1 MSKLFLILVFGILLY
16 VVLTRGK
23 RRSGREAAPRAAS
36 VPESMVECAHCHL
49 HLPQGECIEAGG
61 RHYCCEEHRRLGQ
74 G

>member
-1 MSKLFLILVFGILLY
+1 MSKLILILAIGILLY

-23 RRSGREAAPRAAS
+23 RSGQDAAPRAAS
-36 VPESMVECAHCHL
+36 VPESMVECAYCHL
-49 HLPQGECIEAGG
+49 HLPQGECIEAEG